1 MTCRDVARL
10 TNARD
15 QGRLGDVCK
24 LTPAGSEARKQ
35 MHGHGDDELVQL
47 SNRSWI
53 QLTVTVDW
61 MSFLTSPSVG
71 LVPRALS
78 TSPTWDTCNMEV
90 VLIK

>member
-24 LTPAGSEARKQ
+24 LTPAGRVRRENKCTNMAMMS
-35 MHGHGDDELVQL
+35 L

-61 MSFLTSPSVG
+61 MSFFTSPSVG